1 MIKFPA
7 KGQLISKCPFGVFKS
22 NSKTNLWTERA
33 SQDHKIVVVVV
44 VVVAAAVVGNMA
56 ALQIE
61 AVASAIEAGVEAVE
75 AAAAAEAVVAAA
87 AVGNAPS

>member
-7 KGQLISKCPFGVFKS
+7 KGKLISKCPFGVFKS

-33 SQDHKIVVVVV
+33 SQDHKIVVVV
-44 VVVAAAVVGNMA
+44 AAAAGAGNMA

-75 AAAAAEAVVAAA
+75 AAAAKAVVAA

>member
-1 MIKFPA
+1 M
-7 KGQLISKCPFGVFKS
+7 
-22 NSKTNLWTERA
+22 NSKQLSFHGAHPTYLWTERA

-44 VVVAAAVVGNMA
+44 AAAAAVGNMA

-75 AAAAAEAVVAAA
+75 AAAAKAVVAA

>member
-7 KGQLISKCPFGVFKS
+7 KGQLISKYSFGVFKS

-44 VVVAAAVVGNMA
+44 AAAAAVGNMA

-75 AAAAAEAVVAAA
+75 AAAEAVVVAAA

>member
-1 MIKFPA
+1 MKLNIPETR
-7 KGQLISKCPFGVFKS
+7 KS
-22 NSKTNLWTERA
+22 PIVNLFFTNSYSKTNLWTERA

-44 VVVAAAVVGNMA
+44 VAAAAVVGNMA

-75 AAAAAEAVVAAA
+75 AAAEAVVAAAA

>member
-1 MIKFPA
+1 MIF
-7 KGQLISKCPFGVFKS
+7 L
-22 NSKTNLWTERA
+22 NTYLWTERA
-33 SQDHKIVVVVV
+33 SQDHKIVVVG
-44 VVVAAAVVGNMA
+44 AAAAAGNMA

-75 AAAAAEAVVAAA
+75 AAAAEAVVAA

>member
-1 MIKFPA
+1 MKLNIPETR
-7 KGQLISKCPFGVFKS
+7 KS
-22 NSKTNLWTERA
+22 PIVNLFFTNSYSKTNLWTERA
-33 SQDHKIVVVVV
+33 SQDHKIVVVV
-44 VVVAAAVVGNMA
+44 AAAAGAGNMA

-75 AAAAAEAVVAAA
+75 AAAEAVVAAA

>member
-7 KGQLISKCPFGVFKS
+7 KGQLFSKCPFGVFKS

-44 VVVAAAVVGNMA
+44 AAAGVGNMA

-75 AAAAAEAVVAAA
+75 AAAEAVVAAAA

>member
-1 MIKFPA
+1 MIF
-7 KGQLISKCPFGVFKS
+7 L
-22 NSKTNLWTERA
+22 NTYLWTERA
-33 SQDHKIVVVVV
+33 SQDHKIVVVV
-44 VVVAAAVVGNMA
+44 AAAAAGNMA

-75 AAAAAEAVVAAA
+75 AAAAKAVVAA

>member
-1 MIKFPA
+1 MKLNIPETR
-7 KGQLISKCPFGVFKS
+7 KCPIVNLFFTNS
-22 NSKTNLWTERA
+22 YSKTNLWTDRA

-44 VVVAAAVVGNMA
+44 VVVAAAAAGNMA

-75 AAAAAEAVVAAA
+75 AAAEAVVAA

>member
-1 MIKFPA
+1 LNFTY
-7 KGQLISKCPFGVFKS
+7 LS
-22 NSKTNLWTERA
+22 TERA

-44 VVVAAAVVGNMA
+44 AAAGVGNMA

-75 AAAAAEAVVAAA
+75 AAAAAEAVAAA

>member
-7 KGQLISKCPFGVFKS
+7 KGKLISKCPFGVFKS

-33 SQDHKIVVVVV
+33 SQDHKIVVVV
-44 VVVAAAVVGNMA
+44 AAAAGAGNMA

-75 AAAAAEAVVAAA
+75 AAAEAVVAAA

>member
-1 MIKFPA
+1 MKLNIPETR
-7 KGQLISKCPFGVFKS
+7 KCPIVNLFFTNS
-22 NSKTNLWTERA
+22 YSKTNLWTERA

-44 VVVAAAVVGNMA
+44 AAAAAVGNMA

-75 AAAAAEAVVAAA
+75 AAAEAVVAAAA

>member
-1 MIKFPA
+1 M
-7 KGQLISKCPFGVFKS
+7 
-22 NSKTNLWTERA
+22 
-33 SQDHKIVVVVV
+33 
-44 VVVAAAVVGNMA
+44 AAAAVGNMA

-75 AAAAAEAVVAAA
+75 AAAAEAVVAA

>member
-1 MIKFPA
+1 MIF
-7 KGQLISKCPFGVFKS
+7 L
-22 NSKTNLWTERA
+22 NTYLWTERA
-33 SQDHKIVVVVV
+33 SQDHKIVDV

-75 AAAAAEAVVAAA
+75 AAAEAVVAAAA

>member
-33 SQDHKIVVVVV
+33 SQDHKIVVVV
-44 VVVAAAVVGNMA
+44 AAAAGAGNMA

-75 AAAAAEAVVAAA
+75 AAAAEAVVAA

>member
-1 MIKFPA
+1 M
-7 KGQLISKCPFGVFKS
+7 
-22 NSKTNLWTERA
+22 
-33 SQDHKIVVVVV
+33 
-44 VVVAAAVVGNMA
+44 AAAAAAVGNMA

-75 AAAAAEAVVAAA
+75 AAAAKAVVAA

>member
-33 SQDHKIVVVVV
+33 SQDHKIVVVV
-44 VVVAAAVVGNMA
+44 AAAAGAGNMA

-75 AAAAAEAVVAAA
+75 AAAAKAVVAA

>member
-44 VVVAAAVVGNMA
+44 AAAAAVGNMA

-75 AAAAAEAVVAAA
+75 AAAEAVVAAAA